1 MNQDEISVT
10 VAGTPVRAYRAG
22 AGPAL
27 VLLHGGGLDD
37 AQLTWAPVWAQLTPH
52 AQVIAPDLP
61 GFGGSPLG
69 PTPATLEGYRAWLVE
84 FLDACQL
91 DRVFLAGLSLGGGI
105 ALRAALDEPD
115 RVRALALIA
124 PYGVSPRL
132 PGGKTGYFSVHTPG
146 VAGFT
151 DAVLRHSDRLLLTS
165 LRALLHRPDA
175 VTQELVTQVRALLTQ
190 PDAGAAWS
198 TFQHHEVE
206 WAGPAPTSATTS
218 PASPAQPCC
227 CQASRT
233 SWSRL
238 TTSGQPPPESRV
250 PGSCWSLAPA
260 TGCPATPPTRS
271 PSS

>member
-10 VAGTPVRAYRAG
+10 VADTPVRTYRAG

-37 AQLTWAPVWAQLTPH
+37 TQLTWAPVWAQLTPH

-105 ALRAALDEPD
+105 ALRTALDEPD

-124 PYGVSPRL
+124 LYGVSPRL

-151 DAVLRHSDRLLLTS
+151 RR
-165 LRALLHRPDA
+165 
-175 VTQELVTQVRALLTQ
+175 
-190 PDAGAAWS
+190 GAAP
-198 TFQHHEVE
+198 QRPAAPHQP
-206 WAGPAPTSATTS
+206 AGPA
-218 PASPAQPCC
+218 
-227 CQASRT
+227 
-233 SWSRL
+233 
-238 TTSGQPPPESRV
+238 
-250 PGSCWSLAPA
+250 APA
-260 TGCPATPPTRS
+260 RRGHPGAGHPGPCAVDPTRRRGRLVGL
-271 PSS
+271 PAPRGRMGRPPHLLRRPPRRHRLPNPAAVRRAGQAGPA